1 MKYTVIVLKPPVWLE
16 TKPELFP
23 TSQSLQY
30 VAIVRGDPT
39 LQSAGLQ
46 GRWEAFMS
54 DCSDKSVNS
63 DGDLSGMKEEDY
75 AVLGVIT
82 ENGRYLQWFNGSRP

>member
-1 MKYTVIVLKPPVWLE
+1 MKYTVIILKPPVWLE

-30 VAIVRGDPT
+30 VSTVQDSSPLSAA
-39 LQSAGLQ
+39 LQV
-46 GRWEAFMS
+46 RWEAFMS

-82 ENGRYLQWFNGSRP
+82 ENGRYRQWFNGGRP